1 LLLFSTCI
9 VAQEEIKIQDIR
21 RTIKEKFFV
30 SWEAIEVYSKSDI
43 TFKGNNYN
51 FTLENAAAQ
60 DKPKGWHIDYINP
73 ARMTIPQTNLRI
85 GIS

>member
-9 VAQEEIKIQDIR
+9 VAQEEIKIQDKY
-21 RTIKEKFFV
+21 TAHNKGKFFV
-30 SWEAIEVYSKSDI
+30 SWEAIEYSKSDI

-73 ARMTIPQTNLRI
+73 EIIPQTI
-85 GIS
+85 

>member
-1 LLLFSTCI
+1 M
-9 VAQEEIKIQDIR
+9 AHNKG
-21 RTIKEKFFV
+21 KFFCV
-30 SWEAIEVYSKSDI
+30 LGGNREVYKSDI

-60 DKPKGWHIDYINP
+60 DKPKGWHIDYIP

-85 GIS
+85 GF